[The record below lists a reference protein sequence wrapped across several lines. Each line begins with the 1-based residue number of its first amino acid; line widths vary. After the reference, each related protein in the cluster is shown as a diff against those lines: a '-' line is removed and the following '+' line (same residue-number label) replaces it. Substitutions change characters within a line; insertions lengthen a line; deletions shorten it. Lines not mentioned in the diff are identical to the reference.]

1 MAVQFSALDII
12 YKAIDDLN
20 QVLPP
25 DQQVAK
31 APDARLLGETSTLD
45 SLGLVNLVVLVEEKV
60 QDDLGITVSLVDERA
75 MSREKSPFRTVGSL
89 AGYVEEVVRASKGHV
104 AGH

>member
-1 MAVQFSALDII
+1 MPVQFSALDAV
-12 YKAIDDLN
+12 YEAIDDLN

-25 DQQVAK
+25 EQHVSK
-31 APDARLLGETSTLD
+31 APDAALLGEASTLD
-45 SLGLVNLVVLVEEKV
+45 SMGLVNLIVLVEEKV
-60 QDDLGITVSLVDERA
+60 QDHQGLAVSLVDERA

-104 AGH
+104 ARN